1 MQQQHAGSQISR
13 WNCALQIKALHAL
26 SKNLHRKG
34 ARFHRVFFHPAR
46 IIAGKNIYACEA
58 TKLQAASRRYLH
70 DPLHPHWHLTEVM
83 NRLLGLPFL
92 GFQPDICISPQICS
106 AFLSSIFYL
115 TGEITT
121 CQNSACPL
129 ARVSSTPKD
138 LQLIDPLV
146 HAIDDLLE

>member
-1 MQQQHAGSQISR
+1 M
-13 WNCALQIKALHAL
+13 LHAL
-26 SKNLHRKG
+26 LMNLQSSPERSKPDFTG
-34 ARFHRVFFHPAR
+34 VFFHPPR

-70 DPLHPHWHLTEVM
+70 DPLHPHCHLTEVM

-129 ARVSSTPKD
+129 ARVSLTPKD